1 MQNREIKIIINNIK
15 QIEKMEFILKL
26 EKGIIVISGDN
37 ASGKSTLLT
46 CIAKLVQRS
55 SLKNEFRGIYKN
67 GSISYISSFS
77 NKEFIWK
84 KNPNWYEINS
94 EHKDMFFVGGFFEA
108 SILNGLRF
116 NQLENKNSLRDYK
129 DGHNASEFIK
139 EELDS
144 IINGKSTGYFD
155 NLKYTKTRN
164 MVYFLEHDDNY
175 ISEYDFSTGEYFVLS
190 ILKIIDTLKEKSDN
204 LRLFI
209 IDEIDLALHPLA
221 QKRLFDK
228 LKEWYEKYNL
238 LFIIATH
245 SLVIIEEA
253 DPNSTYYLENQNI
266 YNPIYPGYITSK
278 LYKHYFYDR
287 IILVEDILAKK
298 FIKKIIETTMKDIRL
313 KYNVIPIGGY
323 ENLMKHHAENNKM
336 KYYGNAKVVAILDG
350 DVKQDETAQ
359 KKIKPYKSNK
369 HFFLPFMNV
378 EREVFDLL
386 NDNSFLDI
394 FELCISEKICN
405 FKSVKMKQEV
415 LNEISSD
422 KVKNIYK
429 KFKEDISKC
438 SDLDINVVEDKII
451 EYLCDNNQKNEKII
465 KNLKEFMD
473 FQ

>member
-1 MQNREIKIIINNIK
+1 MQNKEIKIIIKNIK
-15 QIEKMEFILKL
+15 KIDKMEFILKL

-67 GSISYISSFS
+67 GNVSYISSFS
-77 NKEFIWK
+77 EKEFIWE

-94 EHKDMFFVGGFFEA
+94 EYKDMFFVGGFFES

-116 NQLENKNSLRDYK
+116 NQLENKNSLKNYK
-129 DGHNASEFIK
+129 DGHDASEFIK
-139 EELDS
+139 KELDS
-144 IINGKSTGYFD
+144 IINGKNTGYFN

-175 ISEYDFSTGEYFVLS
+175 ISEYDFSTGEYFILS

-253 DPNSTYYLENQNI
+253 DPNNTYYLENQNI

-278 LYKHYFYDR
+278 LYKHCFYDR

-323 ENLMKHHAENNKM
+323 ENLMRYHNENNKM

-350 DVKQDETAQ
+350 DIEQDETA
-359 KKIKPYKSNK
+359 KKNINPYKSNK

-386 NDNSFLDI
+386 DDENFLKI
-394 FELCISEKICN
+394 FEICSSKKICDCE
-405 FKSVKMKQEV
+405 SIKMKKEAS
-415 LNEISSD
+415 NEISSN

-429 KFKEDISKC
+429 RFKKDISEC
-438 SDLDINVVEDKII
+438 SDLDEDEVEDKII
-451 EYLCDNNQKNEKII
+451 EYLCDNKQKNEKII